1 MPKLFTHKLRTHEII
16 KRKYSFQLLKA
27 IIEGYINMI
36 KDQFLKRGYEKTVVE
51 NQVKK
56 VKK

>member
-1 MPKLFTHKLRTHEII
+1 
-16 KRKYSFQLLKA
+16 
-27 IIEGYINMI
+27 MI

-56 VKK
+56 VKKWDKSFHYAEQNKR